1 MATNTSMLHVRVDA
15 ELKAQASEILASM
28 GLTMSDTVSMLLRR
42 VVAEQA
48 FPLDLK
54 VPNAATRAAMIEARA
69 LMPSVA
75 PASVK
80 NQSSDNARISSPVL
94 SYIVGVA

>member
-1 MATNTSMLHVRVDA
+1 MATNTSMLHVRVEE

-28 GLTMSDTVSMLLRR
+28 GLTMSDAVSMLLRR

-69 LMPSVA
+69 LMA
-75 PASVK
+75 ERC
-80 NQSSDNARISSPVL
+80 ARLGEKPIK
-94 SYIVGVA
+94 

>member
-28 GLTMSDTVSMLLRR
+28 GLAMSDAVSMLLRR

-69 LMPSVA
+69 LMA
-75 PASVK
+75 ERCARPAEK
-80 NQSSDNARISSPVL
+80 PIK
-94 SYIVGVA
+94 

>member
-28 GLTMSDTVSMLLRR
+28 GLTMSDAVSMLLRR

-48 FPLDLK
+48 FRW
-54 VPNAATRAAMIEARA
+54 T
-69 LMPSVA
+69 
-75 PASVK
+75 
-80 NQSSDNARISSPVL
+80 
-94 SYIVGVA
+94 

>member
-15 ELKAQASEILASM
+15 ELKALASEILASM
-28 GLTMSDTVSMLLRR
+28 GLTMSDAVSMLLRR

-69 LMPSVA
+69 LMA
-75 PASVK
+75 ERC
-80 NQSSDNARISSPVL
+80 ARLGEKPIK
-94 SYIVGVA
+94 

>member
-28 GLTMSDTVSMLLRR
+28 GLTMSDAVSMLLRR

-69 LMPSVA
+69 LMA
-75 PASVK
+75 ERC
-80 NQSSDNARISSPVL
+80 ARLGEKPIK
-94 SYIVGVA
+94 

>member
-28 GLTMSDTVSMLLRR
+28 GLTMSDAVSMLLRR

-69 LMPSVA
+69 LMA
-75 PASVK
+75 ERC
-80 NQSSDNARISSPVL
+80 ARPGEKPIK
-94 SYIVGVA
+94 

>member
-1 MATNTSMLHVRVDA
+1 MATNTSMLHVRVDV
-15 ELKAQASEILASM
+15 EVKAQASEILASM
-28 GLTMSDTVSMLLRR
+28 GLTMSDAVSMLLRR

-69 LMPSVA
+69 LMA
-75 PASVK
+75 ERC
-80 NQSSDNARISSPVL
+80 ARLGEKPIK
-94 SYIVGVA
+94 

>member
-15 ELKAQASEILASM
+15 QLKAKASEILASM
-28 GLTMSDTVSMLLRR
+28 GLTMSDAVSMLLRR

-69 LMPSVA
+69 LMA
-75 PASVK
+75 ERC
-80 NQSSDNARISSPVL
+80 ARLGEKPIK
-94 SYIVGVA
+94 

>member
-15 ELKAQASEILASM
+15 KLKAQASEILASM
-28 GLTMSDTVSMLLRR
+28 GLTMSDAVRLLLRR

-69 LMPSVA
+69 LMA
-75 PASVK
+75 ERC
-80 NQSSDNARISSPVL
+80 ARLGEKPIK
-94 SYIVGVA
+94 